1 MKLIVEFPMYVVCS
15 YHGADELDVTLDDNI
30 SYLIGKYCYDNGIA
44 FKILD
49 LCFVDPEPNV
59 HDELLRYQVE
69 LGVNSDEFNPNWMLK
84 ELEIENFEKGLTIR
98 SENGAI
104 LYADEYSAD
113 IHFRREMKAPKRN
126 RSEPKRI

>member
-1 MKLIVEFPMYVVCS
+1 MYVVCS
-15 YHGADELDVTLDDNI
+15 YNGAEELDVTLDDNI

-59 HDELLRYQVE
+59 HDELVRYQVE
-69 LGVNSDEFNPNWMLK
+69 LGINSNEFNTDWMLK

-98 SENGAI
+98 SENGEI

-113 IHFRREMKAPKRN
+113 IQVRRKIGKR
-126 RSEPKRI
+126 KKG

>member
-30 SYLIGKYCYDNGIA
+30 SYLIGKHCYDNGIP

-49 LCFVDPEPNV
+49 LCFVEPEPNV
-59 HDELLRYQVE
+59 HDELIRYQVE

-84 ELEIENFEKGLTIR
+84 ELEIENFEKGRTIR
-98 SENGAI
+98 SEKGEI
-104 LYADEYSAD
+104 LYADPFSAD
-113 IHFRREMKAPKRN
+113 IQFRREIKKAKRHRSKPN
-126 RSEPKRI
+126 RI

>member
-49 LCFVDPEPNV
+49 LCFVAPEPNV
-59 HDELLRYQVE
+59 HDELLRYHVE
-69 LGVNSDEFNPNWMLK
+69 LGVNSDEFKTDWMLK

-98 SENGAI
+98 SENGEI

-113 IHFRREMKAPKRN
+113 IQVRRKIGKR
-126 RSEPKRI
+126 KKG